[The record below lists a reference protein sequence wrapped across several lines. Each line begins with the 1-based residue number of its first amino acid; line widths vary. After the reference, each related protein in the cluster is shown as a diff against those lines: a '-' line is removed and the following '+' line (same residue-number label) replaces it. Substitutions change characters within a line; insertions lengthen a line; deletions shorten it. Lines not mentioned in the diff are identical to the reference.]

1 MVDASP
7 EAKCR
12 LGRPGERPTV
22 PAGTALSS
30 LQVTQEALGSSGE
43 ISKVTQKT
51 TWWGG
56 VTHCS
61 SALSFYS
68 SKFKTLIYWS
78 HEAVG
83 ISFWFLSM

>member
-12 LGRPGERPTV
+12 LGCPGERPTG
-22 PAGTALSS
+22 PAGTALSTP
-30 LQVTQEALGSSGE
+30 QVTQEALGSSGE

-51 TWWGG
+51 TRWGG

-68 SKFKTLIYWS
+68 LKFKKLIYWS